1 MEFLIF
7 LGFILFAIFFIGLI
21 GLIFSKENKKAFL
34 TLLLFP
40 IIVVVIGFGT
50 CVAIMSNL

>member
-7 LGFILFAIFFIGLI
+7 LGFILVAMFLIGFF
-21 GLIFSKENKKAFL
+21 GLIFTKENKKTFL
-34 TLLLFP
+34 TLLLIP

-50 CVAIMSNL
+50 CVVIMSNL